1 MAKQLGIIQFN
12 GKLGNV
18 VGAKKSAGQKENIL
32 RSRAM
37 DVYNPKTQA
46 QRAQRVKMT
55 PAVNFYR
62 ALVEILD
69 HSYQGVKYKGPSH
82 NYFMKQAMLM
92 EDGYPYLVKGDTRPV
107 PGTYL
112 LSRGSLPQP
121 NKVEGDINNIGFNTG
136 LDISAIDD
144 NGIVDNTTI
153 GQLAT
158 ALIAQNNVQAG
169 DQLTFVWV
177 TNANPDTTGE
187 PVFVYHVARLI
198 LNVDD
203 DNLVSVWRES
213 QKMIIDSDPDSF
225 VIKDDNVVAG
235 AVIASRPPLRDGGAW
250 QRSTTYLQVSNYILE
265 TFMSPQAQQAALE
278 SFSKKAA
285 NASTSDW
292 FLNQGNDAGNGTGS
306 GTNAQRTLD
315 TANIEIAGQRKNLL
329 VMIQGTK
336 TYLVVSDI
344 RSGKRDVYTRQG
356 NIAVP
361 VEVNVTDVEATGMQ
375 TRLFS
380 TVKGYFPELEIG
392 QGDLEDNP

>member
-62 ALVEILD
+62 ALVGILD
-69 HSYQGVKYKGPSH
+69 HSFQGVKYKGPSH

-92 EDGYPYLVKGDTRPV
+92 EEGYPYLVKGDTRPV
-107 PGTYL
+107 PGNYL
-112 LSRGSLPQP
+112 ISRGSLPP
-121 NKVEGDINNIGFNTG
+121 VANEVPII
-136 LDISAIDD
+136 LDDAVDWNLVIDTD
-144 NGIVDNTTI
+144 DFDAMTI
-153 GQLAT
+153 GEF
-158 ALIAQNNVQAG
+158 AQQVITNGNAQAG
-169 DQLTFVWV
+169 DQLTFIWV
-177 TNANPDTTGE
+177 TYNGNLSDE
-187 PVFVYHVARLI
+187 NSSFIYHVARII
-198 LNVDD
+198 LNTEDENTMKTWNEAQNAALYSD
-203 DNLVSVWRES
+203 AGDLKIDAAN
-213 QKMIIDSDPDSF
+213 MCAAAII
-225 VIKDDNVVAG
+225 V
-235 AVIASRPPLRDGGAW
+235 SRPPLRDGGAW
-250 QRSTTYLQVSNYILE
+250 QRSTTHLTISDEILS
-265 TFMSPQAQQAALE
+265 TFMSVGAQQAALE
-278 SFSKKAA
+278 SFSKKAT

-292 FLNQGNDAGNGTGS
+292 FLNQGNDAGEGTGS

-315 TANIEIAGQRKNLL
+315 TANIEIAGQRRNLL
-329 VMIQGTK
+329 VMIQGSK

-356 NIAVP
+356 NIAIP

-392 QGDLEDNP
+392 EGTAEDQP